1 MNKRAKITKRLSVIA
16 TLVALS
22 LVIGAC
28 GGEEEPSDT
37 TPPPAGVT
45 ETVTPS
51 DPVDTTQADTPS
63 DETPSDPVATTQ
75 AGGPSPA
82 DPVAPVTRGPGGEVA
97 TPSG

>member
-37 TPPPAGVT
+37 TPPP
-45 ETVTPS
+45 P
-51 DPVDTTQADTPS
+51 
-63 DETPSDPVATTQ
+63 
-75 AGGPSPA
+75 PA
-82 DPVAPVTRGPGGEVA
+82 
-97 TPSG
+97 